1 MSYEFLQHYWCF
13 VVSLLGA
20 LLVFLLFVQ
29 GANSMIFS
37 LGKTDQERRMLIN
50 STGRKWEFT
59 FTTLVTFG
67 GAFFASFPLFYS
79 TSFGGA
85 YWLWMLILFS
95 FVLQAVSYEFQN
107 KLGNFLGP
115 KTFQC
120 FLVFNGIVGPLL
132 LGGAVATFFEGS
144 NFVVEKGNLI
154 NSQLSTLNSQLEIT
168 PVISQ
173 WANASHGLDA
183 LLNPWVLVFGLA
195 VLFLARTLG
204 ILYTMNNIN
213 DDEIR
218 TRSRYQLAGSA
229 FVFVVLFVAY
239 LVHLLLKDGFAYD
252 DSGTIFMEPN
262 KYLHNALDMWYLTVI
277 LLIGVVLVLYGI
289 LRELLSGSKLSTF
302 NFQLSTP
309 KGIWPAGI
317 GTVLTVT
324 PLLLLSAWNH
334 TAYYP
339 STADLQSSLTIE
351 NSCSSY
357 FTLNTMFWVSLLVPF
372 VLAYIVYAWRK
383 IDSKKIDRAEIEA
396 DDHAY

>member
-1 MSYEFLQHYWCF
+1 MTYTFLQHYWCF
-13 VVSLLGA
+13 IVSLLGA

-29 GANSMIFS
+29 GANATIFS
-37 LGKTDQERRMLIN
+37 LGRTQEERRMLIN

-85 YWLWMLILFS
+85 YWLWMIILFS

-120 FLVFNGIVGPLL
+120 FLVLNGIVGPLL

-144 NFVVEKGNLI
+144 NFIIEKNNLI
-154 NSQLSTLNSQLEIT
+154 DATAAT
-168 PVISQ
+168 PIISR

-183 LLNPWVLVFGLA
+183 LLNPWVLVFGVA
-195 VLFLARTLG
+195 VMFLARTLG
-204 ILYTMNNIN
+204 ILYIINNVN
-213 DDEIR
+213 DETIR
-218 TRSRYQLAGSA
+218 TRSRRQLIIAA
-229 FVFVVLFVAY
+229 AAFVVLFVVY
-239 LVHLLLKDGFAYD
+239 LVHLLLKDGFAYND
-252 DSGTIFMEPN
+252 EGVISMEPN
-262 KYLHNALDMWYLTVI
+262 KYLHNLIDMWYLLAV
-277 LLIGVVLVLYGI
+277 LLIGVVLVLFGI
-289 LRELLSGSKLSTF
+289 AKAILSKDFIL
-302 NFQLSTP
+302 
-309 KGIWPAGI
+309 GIWPAGI
-317 GTVLTVT
+317 GTVLTVLA
-324 PLLLLSAWNH
+324 LLLTSAWNH

-339 STADLQSSLTIE
+339 STADLQSSLTLE
-351 NSCSSY
+351 NSSSSY

-372 VLAYIVYAWRK
+372 VLAYIVYCWRK
-383 IDSKKIDRAEIEA
+383 IDSKKIDRAEIAA